1 MARRIIADFYDHN
14 PASYSMAIYR
24 ALKRDRL
31 TKEIMD
37 AETGEILFY
46 RDLDGMTYEAE
57 AAHVYE
63 TEAILEM
70 VHR

>member
-1 MARRIIADFYDHN
+1 
-14 PASYSMAIYR
+14 MAIYR
-24 ALKRDRL
+24 ALKQDKL

-46 RDLDGMTYEAE
+46 KDLDGMTYEAE
-57 AAHVYE
+57 AAHIYE

-70 VHR
+70 IHR